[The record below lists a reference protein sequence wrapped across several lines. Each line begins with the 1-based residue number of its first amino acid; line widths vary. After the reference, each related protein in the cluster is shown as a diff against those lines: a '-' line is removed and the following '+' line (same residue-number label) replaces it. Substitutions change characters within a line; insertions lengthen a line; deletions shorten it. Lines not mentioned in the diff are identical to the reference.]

1 MQADEQDEEEDE
13 GEEEKPVWIPFV
25 AGPFTKE
32 DAICVDLRR
41 LQHRS
46 KCSDSTCADALKTF
60 AKYLGFAPTNIKQ
73 CDRKLKKA
81 AGAKM
86 IRLDG
91 CVGCNK
97 YVYRPGEEK
106 LSYCPR
112 VKSDGTLC
120 LHPRFD
126 QHGQPHEVRASC
138 SLKLCCVMD

>member
-1 MQADEQDEEEDE
+1 M
-13 GEEEKPVWIPFV
+13 
-25 AGPFTKE
+25 
-32 DAICVDLRR
+32 DLRR
-41 LQHRS
+41 LQHRT
-46 KCSDSTCADALKTF
+46 KCSDNTCADALRTF
-60 AKYLGFAPTNIKQ
+60 AKFLGFDIPRNIKQ

-81 AGAKM
+81 AGVTM

-106 LSYCPR
+106 LGHCPR

-126 QHGQPHEVRASC
+126 EHGKPHEVSKC
-138 SLKLCCVMD
+138 